1 MTAAASVGHHFN
13 LRNALSPMGHY
24 LKRPLHLARAYD
36 RANLRPDLMAG
47 LTVAVILLPQAIAF
61 ALIAELPPQ
70 VGLYTAIV
78 GGIIGGL
85 WGSSNQ
91 MFTGPANAI
100 SLLVLSA
107 LSGFFVP
114 GSADFIIAAGLLA
127 VMAGVFQVI
136 MGMARLGFLVNF
148 VSHSVIVGFTSGA
161 GLLIAVKQLDIFLGI
176 KGGGGGGLISSISY
190 LIQNLNAAHLQTA
203 QIGALTVV
211 LILAIRRLRPGWPA
225 PLLSMVVASFLIFA
239 LRLDEQGVAVIGQIP
254 TNLPPLQRLPIL
266 DLELIARLSTGALAV
281 GAIGLVQGTAI
292 TRSIAAQTGQRL
304 DSNQEFVGQGF
315 ANILAGFFSGY
326 NCAGSFSISAVNFKA
341 GARSQFA
348 AITASLFVLAAML
361 LLGPLTRYLPRAA
374 LAGTLLVIAYG
385 MIDRA
390 EIKRIWRGTPGDAAI
405 MVVTLL
411 GALFLDIEFAVL
423 LGIMLS
429 LALYIMR
436 TSAPRVQAVVPDD
449 HFLHFIY
456 DPHKDQCPQ
465 LGIIEIYGDLYF
477 GAVNHVEEFVI
488 DYGSQHPEQRF
499 LLMRMNNVNHID
511 FSGIHMLESIV
522 RAYRDRGGD
531 VYLVHVNYSVREVMK
546 TTSFDAH
553 LGLDHFMTDDEM
565 IGHLFHR
572 VLDPAVCIYE
582 CPVRVFKECQ
592 NLPKRI
598 TVSGAPVCAEI
609 PGGEV
614 KRIAPRALWHAL
626 HGVDGKP
633 QPLIIDVREPREYQR
648 AHIAEA
654 ESTPLPELVGSAVT
668 LSLDRQVVFVCR
680 SGRRSLRAAYTMQ
693 NRGLQNVAVLDGG
706 MLAWEAAGLLEAVSP
721 ASLNNRVG
729 EDA

>member
-1 MTAAASVGHHFN
+1 MTADAVAGYHFN
-13 LRNALSPMGHY
+13 LKNALSPVGHY
-24 LKRPLHLARAYD
+24 LKRPLRLARAYD

-78 GGIIGGL
+78 GGVIGGL

-107 LSGFFVP
+107 LSGFFEP

-127 VMAGVFQVI
+127 VMAGFFQVV

-176 KGGGGGGLISSISY
+176 RGGGGGLISSISY
-190 LIQNLNAAHLQTA
+190 LIQNLNVAHLQTA

-225 PLLSMVVASFLIFA
+225 PLLSMVVASLLVFA
-239 LRLDEQGVAVIGQIP
+239 LRLDQQGVAVIGQIP
-254 TNLPPLQRLPIL
+254 TNLPPLQRLPLL
-266 DLELIARLSTGALAV
+266 DLDLIARLSTGALAV

-315 ANILAGFFSGY
+315 ANIMAGFFSGY

-405 MVVTLL
+405 MIVTLL

-456 DPHKDQCPQ
+456 DPRRDQCPQ
-465 LGIIEIYGDLYF
+465 LGIVEIYGDLYF
-477 GAVNHVEEFVI
+477 GAVNHVEEFI
-488 DYGSQHPEQRF
+488 TDYGSRRPEQRF
-499 LLMRMNNVNHID
+499 LLIRMNNVNHID
-511 FSGIHMLESIV
+511 FSGIHMLESVV

-531 VYLVHVNYSVREVMK
+531 VYLVHVNYRVREVMK

-553 LGLDHFMTDDEM
+553 LGLDHFVTDDEM

-582 CPVRVFKECQ
+582 CPVRVFRECQ

-609 PGGEV
+609 PREEV
-614 KRIAPRALWHAL
+614 TRVAPRALWSAL
-626 HGVDGKP
+626 HSPDVRSRP
-633 QPLIIDVREPREYQR
+633 IVVDVREPREFQR

-668 LSLDRQVVFVCR
+668 LPLDRQIVFVCR

-693 NRGLQNVAVLDGG
+693 NRGLQNVAVLEGG

-721 ASLNNRVG
+721 AALYHGVER
-729 EDA
+729 